1 MTKWSSRCLDQYV
14 LLPASVGFVR
24 RTECIFVSHFWRKR
38 DDPDPDGHYLRLA
51 QGELQQQTWSYIWV
65 DWTCIPQDPRSPS
78 EALYFQRALQTMSSI
93 IRNSGFMW
101 YYPPFEPRLWIL
113 YEVAEYILTSE
124 DKFRATPDIR
134 EFADHVDEMVQ
145 AGVRPTLER
154 HGYRCTYDRDKEFL
168 TSWLELLVLLRRQR
182 VDLYDIRRLM
192 DRITWSPSAEGIYM
206 ATSSDLV
213 KLHRFQGALSLGGAE
228 FAFTPFPPWVRY
240 LPLPM

>member
-1 MTKWSSRCLDQYV
+1 
-14 LLPASVGFVR
+14 
-24 RTECIFVSHFWRKR
+24 
-38 DDPDPDGHYLRLA
+38 
-51 QGELQQQTWSYIWV
+51 
-65 DWTCIPQDPRSPS
+65 
-78 EALYFQRALQTMSSI
+78 
-93 IRNSGFMW
+93 
-101 YYPPFEPRLWIL
+101 
-113 YEVAEYILTSE
+113 
-124 DKFRATPDIR
+124 
-134 EFADHVDEMVQ
+134 MVQ